1 MRRVYSVVNGVVSF
15 SDTSKFVKYV
25 AKKKVAADVA
35 TKRRA
40 SQPIACRG

>member
-15 SDTSKFVKYV
+15 SDVPKFVQYV

-40 SQPIACRG
+40 CQPTARR